1 MNTCGDVLE
10 ALSIACDCDMLAYDY
25 DPYEYWNA
33 IDGQTEALALKAVR
47 KTAKDILGKPEDSD
61 YLIEYLQSIISETCD
76 MEYIAR
82 ASQIYVRLAAF
93 HVRREKERIAA
104 KKRAK

>member
-1 MNTCGDVLE
+1 MNSCGDVLE

-33 IDGQTEALALKAVR
+33 IDGQTDALALKAVR
-47 KTAKDILGKPEDSD
+47 KTAKDILGKLEDS
-61 YLIEYLQSIISETCD
+61 EYLMEYLRRIISESCD

-82 ASQIYVRLAAF
+82 ASQIYVRLAHF
-93 HVRREKERIAA
+93 QVRREQERSAA